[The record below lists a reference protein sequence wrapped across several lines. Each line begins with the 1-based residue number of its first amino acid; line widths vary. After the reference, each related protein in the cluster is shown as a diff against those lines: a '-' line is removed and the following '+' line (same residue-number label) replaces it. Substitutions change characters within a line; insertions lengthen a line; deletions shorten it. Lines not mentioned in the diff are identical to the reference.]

1 MPETE
6 YLSVLRALADSTR
19 LRMLR
24 TLGSCPSSAEDL
36 ATLLG
41 LAPSTVSFH
50 LKKLEQAGLVS
61 GKREQYYRIFSRD
74 EQALTP
80 RLLDIVD
87 REPARS
93 GSGADRIAQWRMD
106 VLGQYMRRGRLV
118 KLPRQHAKRWVILE
132 AIAESFSDTR
142 PYTEQEVNTIL
153 SAINEDHCTL
163 RRALVDEGFL
173 LRARDIWRKTRPGP
187 AKPGSLRASYEAS
200 MRTLH
205 PPSGHQ

>member
-74 EQALTP
+74 EQALSP

-87 REPARS
+87 TPPSRCR
-93 GSGADRIAQWRMD
+93 SGADRIAQWRMD

-118 KLPRQHAKRWVILE
+118 KLPRQHAKRWVVLE
-132 AIAESFSDTR
+132 AIAESFSGSR
-142 PYTEQEVNTIL
+142 SYSEQEVNTIL

-163 RRALVDEGFL
+163 RRALVDEGIL
-173 LRARDIWRKTRPGP
+173 LRTKDNWQKTLPGP
-187 AKPGSLRASYEAS
+187 ARPGSLRASYEAS
-200 MRTLH
+200 MRTLQTPAGSH
-205 PPSGHQ
+205 

>member
-1 MPETE
+1 MPENE
-6 YLSVLRALADSTR
+6 YLAVLRALADSTR

-80 RLLDIVD
+80 RLDIVD
-87 REPARS
+87 REPAE
-93 GSGADRIAQWRMD
+93 ADRGGQDRPMANGCF
-106 VLGQYMRRGRLV
+106 GQYMRRGRLV
-118 KLPRQHAKRWVILE
+118 KLRGSKPLVILE

-153 SAINEDHCTL
+153 GDQRGSLYPAPGPG
-163 RRALVDEGFL
+163 RRRIL

-187 AKPGSLRASYEAS
+187 AKPGSPSKLWGQHAHAAPTLRA
-200 MRTLH
+200 
-205 PPSGHQ
+205 P